1 MAFTGISTRRQAI
14 IGAVSAL
21 GALVAGSAVPVLAA
35 GAMGELPSTASDR
48 LRTSLHQE
56 IDLHASVHR
65 IYEMLLDSQQFA
77 AFTGMPATIDP
88 YAGGA
93 FSMFGGLIVGRNIEL
108 VADTRIV
115 QAWRPADWTA
125 GAYSV
130 VRFELNSLTSG
141 TKVVLD
147 HTGFPEGD
155 YDHLYAGWGLRYW
168 RPLERFLAKHG

>member
-1 MAFTGISTRRQAI
+1 
-14 IGAVSAL
+14 
-21 GALVAGSAVPVLAA
+21 
-35 GAMGELPSTASDR
+35 
-48 LRTSLHQE
+48 
-56 IDLHASVHR
+56 
-65 IYEMLLDSQQFA
+65 MLLDSQQFA